1 MPSYL
6 FRDAHKILT
15 QTVFDADDSATM
27 VALIQS
33 GLDLTRMTPPKRL
46 LSTANLLSVVLGQCG
61 SLLSTDALRF
71 LLRVLLCVGATTSAA
86 LAQRHLV
93 HAPYLTLLRNI
104 RNTSLNVLTKFFS
117 SFETFPWTKEEIDTV
132 FEVCRFLVIGLLKSP
147 I

>member
-1 MPSYL
+1 
-6 FRDAHKILT
+6 
-15 QTVFDADDSATM
+15 M
-27 VALIQS
+27 VASIQS

-61 SLLSTDALRF
+61 SLLSPDALRF

-93 HAPYLTLLRNI
+93 HAPYLTVLRNI

-132 FEVCRFLVIGLLKSP
+132 FEVCMFLI
-147 I
+147 